1 MAQGEIAFK
10 IFVGRISC
18 SQLPRTN
25 SKLPS
30 FALLSIVVWT
40 YLLNMSNIYLKIEN
54 TSKKNGNE
62 INFKA
67 NQNQN
72 ANIRKHND
80 INTAIFAT
88 RITAIKLLNCFHFTA
103 QGSELIVAH
112 FIVRIS
118 SLLRK
123 GTQLEWPF
131 YKPLILYLPTELH

>member
-1 MAQGEIAFK
+1 MAQAEIAFK
-10 IFVGRISC
+10 IFVERMSR

-30 FALLSIVVWT
+30 FALLLIVVMT
-40 YLLNMSNIYLKIEN
+40 YLLSISNTYLKIKN
-54 TSKKNGNE
+54 TSEKNGNE

-72 ANIRKHND
+72 VNIRKHND
-80 INTAIFAT
+80 INTAVFTT

-123 GTQLEWPF
+123 GTQLE
-131 YKPLILYLPTELH
+131 

>member
-1 MAQGEIAFK
+1 MAQAEIAFK
-10 IFVGRISC
+10 IFVERMSR

-30 FALLSIVVWT
+30 FVLLLIVVMTYLLSI
-40 YLLNMSNIYLKIEN
+40 SNTYLKIKN
-54 TSKKNGNE
+54 TSEKNGNE

-80 INTAIFAT
+80 INTAVFTT

-118 SLLRK
+118 SLLGK
-123 GTQLEWPF
+123 GTQLE
-131 YKPLILYLPTELH
+131 

>member
-1 MAQGEIAFK
+1 MAQAEIASK
-10 IFVGRISC
+10 IFVGRLPRF
-18 SQLPRTN
+18 QFPRTN

-30 FALLSIVVWT
+30 FTLLSIVVMT
-40 YLLNMSNIYLKIEN
+40 YLLSMSNTYLKIKN
-54 TSKKNGNE
+54 TSEKNGNE

-72 ANIRKHND
+72 ANIREHND
-80 INTAIFAT
+80 ITTAVFTT
-88 RITAIKLLNCFHFTA
+88 RKTTIKLLSCFHFTA

-131 YKPLILYLPTELH
+131 CKPLILYLPTESH